1 MKDNVVKLGYYA
13 YMLRVDILDDF
24 SSAIK
29 LFHEWKNK
37 YACVYYIVGQEVS
50 KLGKKHLQSIVW
62 FETEIMDKPK
72 LRNWWLKRSA
82 KTKQAVAFTSAKK
95 VQNLAKY
102 SKKDNN
108 YITNLHEEELKKIG
122 KWETPEKL
130 RKNWSEKLEKFATG
144 IAKEVKLF
152 SQTPYETKVKVLT
165 SILEFYRRHNK
176 RPHRSTIQYLVWK
189 LELNENSD
197 YSLLQDWNLL

>member
-62 FETEIMDKPK
+62 FETEINDKPK

-102 SKKDNN
+102 SKKDDN

-130 RKNWSEKLEKFATG
+130 RKNWSEKLENYATG
-144 IAKEVKLF
+144 ITKEVKQYGLDQ
-152 SQTPYETKVKVLT
+152 SEIKRQVLI
-165 SILEFYRRHNK
+165 SILEFYRKNK
-176 RPHRSTIQYLVWK
+176 RRPHRTTIQYLVWK
-189 LELNENSD
+189 LELNENPD